1 MITKRKDKKSRK
13 MRGSRVCGWGR
24 TGQHRKHGGKGG
36 RRGSGLH
43 KHKWTYIIK
52 YLPDHFGKKGFT
64 RPKCLVKALRVVN
77 IGQLCEAADKL
88 VETGLARIEGG
99 VYVINV
105 RELGYNKVLGEG
117 RVTKP
122 LQVIAPVVTER
133 AKKKIEA
140 AGGRVVVETFETR

>member
-1 MITKRKDKKSRK
+1 MITKRKGKKSRK

-52 YLPDHFGKKGFT
+52 YAPDYFGKRGFT
-64 RPKCLVKALRVVN
+64 RPRCLVKISRAVN
-77 IGQLCEAADKL
+77 VGQLCEVADKL
-88 VETGLARIEGG
+88 VETGLARIDGG

-122 LQVIAPVVTER
+122 LQVIAPIITEK
-133 AKKKIEA
+133 AKRKIEE
-140 AGGRVVVETFETR
+140 AGGKVVVETLEKR